1 MSMEM
6 EFLMRSGR
14 CSRLA
19 KIRNNVINAESNN
32 WNERDGNQQNAMDL
46 QGKMENENKT
56 LGTERSEN
64 INSLYVN
71 KYKTFVQN

>member
-1 MSMEM
+1 MK
-6 EFLMRSGR
+6 FVG
-14 CSRLA
+14 RLA
-19 KIRNNVINAESNN
+19 KRWGLEKNRKIVIMKKNIR
-32 WNERDGNQQNAMDL
+32 NERDGNQQNAMDL